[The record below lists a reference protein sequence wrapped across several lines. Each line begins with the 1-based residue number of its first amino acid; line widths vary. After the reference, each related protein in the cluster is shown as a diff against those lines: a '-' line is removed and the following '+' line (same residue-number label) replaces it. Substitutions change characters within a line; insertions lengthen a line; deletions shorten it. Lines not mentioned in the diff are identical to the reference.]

1 MKPKYIIGA
10 VIIVAFIIFAMLNF
24 RKSLTPYVSLAE
36 AKNTDA
42 VVQVKGKRVDGSEY
56 FDMEQKIFKFKMT
69 DDTGQ
74 EFNVTYAGVKPSNF
88 EQATEVIAI
97 GRFTS
102 GKFEAEQILV
112 KCPSKYQAE
121 GT

>member
-1 MKPKYIIGA
+1 MKPKYIVGA
-10 VIIVAFIIFAMLNF
+10 VIIVAFIIFATLSL
-24 RKSLTPYVSLAE
+24 RESLTPYVSLAE
-36 AKNTDA
+36 AQQTDA
-42 VVQVKGKRVDGSEY
+42 IVQVKGQRVDGSDY
-56 FDMEQKIFKFKMT
+56 FDMEEKIFKFKMT

-74 EFNVTYAGVKPSNF
+74 EFDVTYPGVKPSNF

-121 GT
+121 GV

>member
-10 VIIVAFIIFAMLNF
+10 VIIVAFIIFATLSL
-24 RKSLTPYVSLAE
+24 RESLTPYVSLAE
-36 AKNTDA
+36 AQQTDA
-42 VVQVKGKRVDGSEY
+42 VVQVKGKRVGGSEY
-56 FDMEQKIFKFKMT
+56 FDMEQKLFKFKMT

-74 EFNVTYAGVKPSNF
+74 EFNVTYPGVKPSNF

-102 GKFEAEQILV
+102 GQFEAEQILV

-121 GT
+121 GA